1 MYVYLDSVHLETCA
15 HDILSIQDCVNDWL
29 YPLWILHPLGSVYLG
44 LCRYRT
50 FSNRDP
56 VHFALGPLGS
66 LSTWALSIRG
76 SGYMTFCPSRIV
88 FTIDTINCGFCS
100 RLALC
105 SWESVQLGGCL
116 LEFCLFWESGHMTFC
131 PRRILSIIDSVNY
144 GFCPRVVLSTWESV
158 QLCVCLPGFCPLWSR
173 ATWHSLQVGLCPL
186 LVHY

>member
-88 FTIDTINCGFCS
+88 STIDSINSGFCS
-100 RLALC
+100 RLVLS
-105 SWESVQLGGCL
+105 SWKSVQLG
-116 LEFCLFWESGHMTFC
+116 
-131 PRRILSIIDSVNY
+131 
-144 GFCPRVVLSTWESV
+144 
-158 QLCVCLPGFCPLWSR
+158 VCHPGFCPLWSL
-173 ATWHSLQVGLCPL
+173 AIWHSLQIGLCPL
-186 LVHY
+186 LVLSTLDCAHFRFCLLWSQST